1 MISKGNKAGLQRALN
16 SLVGLS
22 VGDALGERYF
32 GPPDSVLRRIEGRE
46 LPAKS
51 GWRYTDD
58 TEMAL
63 SVYAMLRELGEID
76 QDSLAQLFAVN
87 MQDGRGYGPG
97 AFKILWAI
105 QRGEAWPHLSY
116 GAFGGTGSYGNGA
129 AMRVAPLGAYFA
141 DDLERCVQQ
150 ARLQAEVT
158 HTHQEGIDG
167 SIAIAVATALVWRD
181 EESLHSASGFLSALI
196 DLLPAGKIRDEIVRA
211 SEIPEDVSAMAAA
224 SVLGNG
230 SKISAADT
238 VPICVW
244 IVSRRRGDYREAF
257 WETVALLGDRDTT
270 CAIVGGILSVRAEVP
285 TEWVAAREPFP
296 DWLTA

>member
-1 MISKGNKAGLQRALN
+1 MTSKGNKAGLQRALK

-32 GPPDSVLRRIEGRE
+32 GPPDSALRRIEGRE

-76 QDSLAQLFAVN
+76 QDALAQFFAAN
-87 MQDGRGYGPG
+87 MQEGRGYGPG
-97 AFKILWAI
+97 AFEILWAI
-105 QRGEAWPHLSY
+105 QRGESWHHLSY
-116 GAFGGTGSYGNGA
+116 DAFGGTGSYGNGA

-141 DDLERCVQQ
+141 DDLDRCVRQ

-158 HTHQEGIDG
+158 HAHQEGIDG
-167 SIAIAVATALVWRD
+167 SVAIAVATALVWRD
-181 EESLHSASGFLSALI
+181 DESLRSGGDFLSALI
-196 DLLPAGKIRDEIVRA
+196 DLLPVGKVRDGIVR
-211 SEIPEDVSAMAAA
+211 SSQLPDDVSAVHAA

-230 SKISAADT
+230 SQISAADT
-238 VPICVW
+238 VPICTW
-244 IVSRRRGDYREAF
+244 LVSKHRGNYREAF

-270 CAIVGGILSVRAEVP
+270 CAIVGGILAVGAEVP
-285 TEWVAAREPFP
+285 REWVAAREPFP